1 MGEGGL
7 QETPPVLP
15 CDGREL
21 DHVEAP
27 PLQLAI
33 ASGNNGALLDQ
44 VFPAQTV
51 REAARLGLGDGQI
64 KDCLG

>member
-1 MGEGGL
+1 ME
-7 QETPPVLP
+7 
-15 CDGREL
+15 
-21 DHVEAP
+21 EAP